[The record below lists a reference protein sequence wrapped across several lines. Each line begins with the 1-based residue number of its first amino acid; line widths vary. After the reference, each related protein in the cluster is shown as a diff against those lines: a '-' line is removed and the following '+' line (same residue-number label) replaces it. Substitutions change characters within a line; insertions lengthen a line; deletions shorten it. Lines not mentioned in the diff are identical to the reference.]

1 MGLLQ
6 RLLEQ
11 QLSDRPYL
19 AFTELIETKLEAQGI
34 SLSPR
39 ERERLQSI
47 FRSETDDAGK
57 FRLRRWK
64 WWDKQDVSIE
74 ITEEELQQFKTDF
87 SSFLENGLQE
97 VIDEVSADVAETIL
111 GTLRKT
117 WRQEKRK
124 QDTEIRRF
132 RSRLGRR
139 WEPALSLLR
148 MFVTISRELGEEV
161 STSYF
166 ESEDQGR
173 PTLMDVQARLH
184 ARACQVSEEIVCLL
198 GAGFADGAMARWRTL
213 HEIAVV
219 GLLLSHHGEA
229 LAKRYV
235 AHEVVESRKAA
246 REYQKHC
253 GTLGFEPVTPEEFS
267 ELEQQYEDAVG
278 RYGQE
283 FKAPYGWAA
292 GFAHR
297 SNPSFADIER
307 AAGIEHLRSYYKL
320 ASHQVHSNPKGV
332 FFKMGLMD
340 ETDVLLAGPSDF
352 GLADPGQSTA
362 VSLAQV
368 TASLI
373 TVAPTLDGIVGVKIL
388 TVLTTEVCDL
398 FAQVQ
403 LQYERGERSAP
414 RLNNK

>member
-11 QLSDRPYL
+11 QLNDTPYL
-19 AFTELIETKLEAQGI
+19 VFTELIEIKLEAQGI

-39 ERERLQSI
+39 ERERLQSTL
-47 FRSETDDAGK
+47 RSETDDAGK

-64 WWDKQDVSIE
+64 LWEKRDVSIK
-74 ITEEELQQFKTDF
+74 ITEKELQQFKMDF

-97 VIDEVSADVAETIL
+97 VIDEVSADVAELIL
-111 GTLRKT
+111 GTPRKT
-117 WRQEKRK
+117 WRREKRK

-166 ESEDQGR
+166 ESEDQSR

-184 ARACQVSEEIVCLL
+184 ARACQVSEEIICLL

-219 GLLLSHHGEA
+219 GLLLCDHGEA

-253 GTLGFEPVTPEEFS
+253 DTLGYEPLTREELS
-267 ELEQQYEDAVG
+267 ELEQQYEDAVS
-278 RYGQE
+278 RYGRE

-292 GFAHR
+292 SIAQR
-297 SNPSFADIER
+297 RNPSFSDIER
-307 AAGIEHLRSYYKL
+307 AAGIEHLRSYFRL

-340 ETDVLLAGPSDF
+340 EPDVLLAGPNVHVRC
-352 GLADPGQSTA
+352 AEHP
-362 VSLAQV
+362 
-368 TASLI
+368 
-373 TVAPTLDGIVGVKIL
+373 DGM
-388 TVLTTEVCDL
+388 
-398 FAQVQ
+398 
-403 LQYERGERSAP
+403 
-414 RLNNK
+414 

>member
-11 QLSDRPYL
+11 QLYDTPYL
-19 AFTELIETKLEAQGI
+19 AFAELIETKLESQGI

-47 FRSETDDAGK
+47 LRSETDDVGK

-64 WWDKQDVSIE
+64 WWDKRDVSIE
-74 ITEEELQQFKTDF
+74 ITKEELEQFRTDL
-87 SSFLENGLQE
+87 SSFLENGVQE
-97 VIDEVSADVAETIL
+97 IIDEVSEDVAGAIL

-117 WRQEKRK
+117 WRREKRK

-132 RSRLGRR
+132 RSRLGNR
-139 WEPALSLLR
+139 WEPAISLLR
-148 MFVTISRELGEEV
+148 MFVTISRELGGEV

-166 ESEDQGR
+166 ESEVQSQS
-173 PTLMDVQARLH
+173 TLMDVQARLH
-184 ARACQVSEEIVCLL
+184 ARACQVSEEIVCML

-219 GLLLSHHGEA
+219 SLFLSDHGEA

-246 REYQKHC
+246 REYQRIC
-253 GTLGFEPVTPEEFS
+253 NTLGFEPLTPEELS
-267 ELEQQYEDAVG
+267 KLEQQYEDVVSC
-278 RYGQE
+278 YGQE

-292 GFAHR
+292 
-297 SNPSFADIER
+297 SIVQSPKPSFSDIER
-307 AAGIEHLRSYYKL
+307 TAGIEHLRSYYRL

-340 ETDVLLAGPSDF
+340 ETDALLAGPSDF
-352 GLADPGQSTA
+352 GLADPGQNTA
-362 VSLAQV
+362 ISLSQI
-368 TASLI
+368 TCSLV
-373 TVAPTLDGIVGVKIL
+373 TVAPTLDGIIGAKIL
-388 TVLTTEVCDL
+388 TALTPEVCDL

-414 RLNNK
+414 RLNK

>member
-11 QLSDRPYL
+11 QLDDTPYL

-39 ERERLQSI
+39 ERERLQSRL
-47 FRSETDDAGK
+47 RSETDDAGK
-57 FRLRRWK
+57 FRLRPWK
-64 WWDKQDVSIE
+64 WWDKRGVSIQV
-74 ITEEELQQFKTDF
+74 TKEELQQFKTGV
-87 SSFLENGLQE
+87 SSFLESGLQQ
-97 VIDEVSADVAETIL
+97 VIDEVSADVADTIL

-117 WRQEKRK
+117 WRREKRK

-132 RSRLGRR
+132 RSQLTRR

-166 ESEDQGR
+166 ESEDQER
-173 PTLMDVQARLH
+173 PTLMDVQVRLH
-184 ARACQVSEEIVCLL
+184 ARACQVSEEVICLL

-219 GLLLSHHGEA
+219 ALLLGEHGEA

-253 GTLGFEPVTPEEFS
+253 DTLGYEPLTPEELS
-267 ELEQQYEDAVG
+267 DLVQHYEDAVG
-278 RYGQE
+278 RYGQD
-283 FKAPYGWAA
+283 FNAPYGWAA
-292 GFAHR
+292 GFSHSSR
-297 SNPSFADIER
+297 PSFADIER
-307 AAGIEHLRSYYKL
+307 AAGIDHLRSYYKL

-352 GLADPGQSTA
+352 GLADPGQNTA
-362 VSLAQV
+362 VSLSQV
-368 TASLI
+368 TSSLFA
-373 TVAPTLDGIVGVKIL
+373 VAPTLDGIVGAKIL
-388 TVLTTEVCDL
+388 TALAPEVCEL
-398 FAQVQ
+398 FVQVQ
-403 LQYERGERSAP
+403 LQYELGERSAP
-414 RLNNK
+414 NLNNK